1 MKKLLLIILALIF
14 TFALCSCGGDLPAT
28 ADPNEAAI
36 SAEVD
41 NSSDSGSSDESS
53 DDPAFSCDGDP
64 ITAFGGFTGYD
75 RSSGEQIGGAYIY
88 VHDSDSE
95 KVVFNYTTSQGTF
108 KNLTAYLDSSLKST
122 VYITDTCYLDMTFTQ
137 GAIYVDEIEGMGAM
151 AYDFKH

>member
-1 MKKLLLIILALIF
+1 MKRILYVLLALIF
-14 TFALCSCGGDLPAT
+14 VFALTACGNNLPAT
-28 ADPNEAAI
+28 VDP
-36 SAEVD
+36 EVD
-41 NSSDSGSSDESS
+41 GAAAVEVTETEETEPTEYN
-53 DDPAFSCDGDP
+53 PAFSCDGEA

-75 RSSGEQIGGAYIY
+75 RFSGEQVGGAYIY

-95 KVVFNYTTSQGTF
+95 KVVFNYTTSQGTY

-137 GAIYVDEIEGMGAM
+137 GTIYVDEIEGMGAM

>member
-1 MKKLLLIILALIF
+1 MKKVLLMIF
-14 TFALCSCGGDLPAT
+14 VFAFAFALCSCGGV
-28 ADPNEAAI
+28 
-36 SAEVD
+36 AEDVPETEETEPTEY
-41 NSSDSGSSDESS
+41 N
-53 DDPAFSCDGDP
+53 PAFSCDGEA

-75 RSSGEQIGGAYIY
+75 RFSGEQVGGAYIY

-108 KNLTAYLDSSLKST
+108 KNLTAYLDPSLKST

-137 GAIYVDEIEGMGAM
+137 GTIYVDEIEGMGAM